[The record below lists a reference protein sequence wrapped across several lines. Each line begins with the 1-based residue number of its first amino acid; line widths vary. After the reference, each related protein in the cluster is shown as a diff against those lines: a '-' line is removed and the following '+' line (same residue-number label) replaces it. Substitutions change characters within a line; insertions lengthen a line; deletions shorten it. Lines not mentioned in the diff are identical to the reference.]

1 MMRKYI
7 FTMFALIICLF
18 ANAQRSIEPYGRSH
32 VIVYDDAYC
41 RNSATVDEVPQY
53 DYNCSECEEINDVSG
68 TVRETTVHVN
78 DLQITTVVHHTKQ
91 EVRHVYVNDNS
102 YRYDNAWQSRCPQHT
117 DAPIWNI
124 NFEIDSSNFSNHAWT
139 NLRNVYQYW
148 RSNRVRIQ
156 ILGYADRYT
165 GTNEYN
171 YRLSKIRANKVAD
184 ALIQLGVNRQSII
197 VEYEGDYVQ
206 PYPYN
211 NDWNRCVRIKVIR

>member
-7 FTMFALIICLF
+7 FTMFALTICLI

-41 RNSATVDEVPQY
+41 RNSATVEEVPQY
-53 DYNCSECEEINDVSG
+53 DYGCPECEDVEDVVG
-68 TVRETTVHVN
+68 TVREKTVYV
-78 DLQITTVVHHTKQ
+78 DDIEYVKYVHNTKRIV
-91 EVRHVYVNDNS
+91 EHVYVNDNS
-102 YRYDNAWQSRCPQHT
+102 CCYENVSQPRYRQRT
-117 DAPIWNI
+117 DAPVWNI

-211 NDWNRCVRIKVIR
+211 NDWNRCVRIKVVR